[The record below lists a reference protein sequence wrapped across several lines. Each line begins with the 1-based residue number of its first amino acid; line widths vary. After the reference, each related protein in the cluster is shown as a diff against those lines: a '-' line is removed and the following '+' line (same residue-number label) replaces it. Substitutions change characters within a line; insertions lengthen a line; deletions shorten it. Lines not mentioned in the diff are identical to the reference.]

1 MKRSPGNISKS
12 DPSTVPAV
20 DLTEVIHWYICMW
33 TFSSLLT
40 PFSHSMLYLC
50 VAGSARLGR
59 AAIPASND
67 SKGSCLWNYSW
78 LRSTSGRL
86 NIFSPMCDLFT
97 RNLAPRLPSVR
108 RSGERS
114 KTCSRARAPPV
125 RYHNNHHLHLK
136 PPPRYTIVCANRTW
150 YICSTEM
157 KYCLSENFEA
167 RVDAAGPSSFPQ
179 VVNNESDWQ
188 YSIFQTLFN
197 LHAFREDEMIWQDP
211 VDYSHITYEY
221 DHRWLLLEVE

>member
-136 PPPRYTIVCANRTW
+136 PLPRYTIVCANRTW
-150 YICSTEM
+150 YITSVAQRWNIALQKTLRPELMRLVPPLFLRLSTTNPTDNIPFF
-157 KYCLSENFEA
+157 KLYLTYTLSE
-167 RVDAAGPSSFPQ
+167 RTKWSGRTPLT
-179 VVNNESDWQ
+179 
-188 YSIFQTLFN
+188 TL
-197 LHAFREDEMIWQDP
+197 I
-211 VDYSHITYEY
+211 
-221 DHRWLLLEVE
+221 